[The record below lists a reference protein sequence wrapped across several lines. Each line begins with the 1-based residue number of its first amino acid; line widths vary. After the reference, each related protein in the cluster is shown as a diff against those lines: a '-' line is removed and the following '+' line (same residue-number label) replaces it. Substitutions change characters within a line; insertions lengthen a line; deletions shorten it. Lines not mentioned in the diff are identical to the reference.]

1 MDTPRKLAAVP
12 PVPQDYTPWEL
23 SADRAAAAR
32 RRLLSLDLRKEQ
44 VIRITGYADSRP
56 LEGLDPTFEHNQ
68 RLTVHMGIQ

>member
-1 MDTPRKLAAVP
+1 
-12 PVPQDYTPWEL
+12 
-23 SADRAAAAR
+23 
-32 RRLLSLDLRKEQ
+32 